1 MNKLNGLTKLERYL
15 LEEIGIE
22 FKACIYFFCYLFYYS
37 IYKLLDGNIN
47 ANIIHMIEMIF
58 LTYGMCYFQLYFMKN
73 FDESENFKIREL
85 LLSIMCSGIY
95 TLVSWIGGWFDE
107 NMLATIGFF
116 LYVVLAYICGFL
128 VYKIRRTLESKIL
141 NEDLKAFKERGKINE

>member
-1 MNKLNGLTKLERYL
+1 MNKSNGLTKLERYL

-141 NEDLKAFKERGKINE
+141 NEDLKAFKERGKVNE

>member
-22 FKACIYFFCYLFYYS
+22 FKSCIYFFCYLFYYS

-141 NEDLKAFKERGKINE
+141 NEDLKAFKERGKVNE